1 MVEATYTVVLMREED
16 GGYSV
21 SVPALKGCHTQ
32 GETLSEALLMAEEA
46 IRLYLEV
53 LEEDGKAIPPD
64 KAEVTVNMRSAAEAM
79 VYRLTVRE
87 AAAVG

>member
-1 MVEATYTVVLMREED
+1 MTYTVVLMREED

-32 GETLSEALLMAEEA
+32 GDTLGEALMMAEEA

-53 LEEDGKAIPPD
+53 LDEDGKPRPADTPD
-64 KAEVTVNMRSAAEAM
+64 VRVNMESADEAL
-79 VYRLTVRE
+79 VYRLPIRE
-87 AAAVG
+87 TTPVA

>member
-1 MVEATYTVVLMREED
+1 MEATYTVVLMREED

-32 GETLSEALLMAEEA
+32 GETLAEALLMAEDV
-46 IRLYLEV
+46 IRLYLQV
-53 LEEDGKAIPPD
+53 LEEDGKPTPPD
-64 KAEVTVNMRSAAEAM
+64 TPNVSVDMREATEAL

-87 AAAVG
+87 AAAVA